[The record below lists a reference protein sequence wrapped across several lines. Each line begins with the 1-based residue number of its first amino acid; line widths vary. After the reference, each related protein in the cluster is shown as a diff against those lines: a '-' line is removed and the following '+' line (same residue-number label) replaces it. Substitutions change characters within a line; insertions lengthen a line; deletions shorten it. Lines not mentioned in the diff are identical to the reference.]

1 MADQQQMEPT
11 NTEALTVS
19 TPAAATGADLGWPNI
34 KAGMQVRVHQRIKE
48 VNAKGEEKERTQ
60 IFEGLVIG
68 RRGGTTAGATMTVRK
83 QSFGV
88 WVEKILPVHLPEISN
103 IEVVKTYRTRRAKLS
118 FVRNPRGRRLKE
130 VKK

>member
-1 MADQQQMEPT
+1 MEPT